1 MRTRF
6 LALTAAAV
14 LACWGFSAGAAE
26 PKPVCKGQLGTF
38 GSGEPRMF
46 SMEILGGGTQVK
58 VSVWVTGPNGTK
70 VNLHTKESPLPANAG
85 GMTLIP
91 FEGPNGNSVMPTEL
105 VRSQSGPA
113 IASVSLAGTK
123 ATC

>member
-1 MRTRF
+1 MKTRF
-6 LALTAAAV
+6 LTLTAAAV
-14 LACWGFSAGAAE
+14 LACWGFSAEAAE
-26 PKPVCKGQLGTF
+26 PKSVCAGQLGSF

-46 SMEILGGGTQVK
+46 TMEILGGTQVR
-58 VSVWVTGPNGTK
+58 VSVWGAGPNGAK
-70 VNLHTKESPLPANAG
+70 FNLHTKESSLPTNAV

-105 VRSQSGPA
+105 VRNQSGPA
-113 IASVSLAGTK
+113 IASVSFAGAR